1 MPEGAWLLQTAA
13 GSTLG
18 RMLIALAKLRGVR
31 TINVVRRGAQAQDLL
46 ASGAPVVW
54 LGYSQPACPDAPLSI
69 ATCICHL
76 CMMSLSPCM
85 AHTACPIC

>member
-31 TINVVRRGAQAQDLL
+31 TINVVRRGAQAKDLL
-46 ASGAPVVW
+46 ANGAPVVW
-54 LGYSQPACPDAPLSI
+54 LG
-69 ATCICHL
+69 
-76 CMMSLSPCM
+76 
-85 AHTACPIC
+85 